1 MKIRKI
7 VALCLSLLAGVCAGC
22 SDYDADF
29 DPVRKHSEGDI
40 ILRIGTGTRTR
51 TQLKGS
57 YNLNHVGQ
65 VYAILYEGTGDG
77 ATYVCHKDLNWSP
90 KDSLDHDEG
99 VVQEKVYELEVPPTL
114 KSGSECTL
122 LCVGLDDASGVTYS
136 LKLDTDN
143 SPSFCAEGRL
153 LSDAKAILAE
163 NQSMTKAEL
172 FAGWETFTYQRKDTT
187 AVEVELT
194 RRVSGA
200 YAYLKDIPVKIDG
213 KEVKSIQL
221 VLGNLPNT
229 QIGLTRKERTADDML
244 PDDFGSVATTDESAK
259 ILDKL
264 TLEYIAEANTAI
276 NLYDI
281 KEDYT
286 DKLNLRSNTLL
297 LSAYLL
303 PMKAGTESTLA
314 IELLDGSGGLIKSF
328 PAQWNNVPAT
338 AGTVTEYPIYPNYV
352 YHVGT
357 RSADS
362 DRPASL
368 AGDRIELAV
377 QQWTELTIETEFPK
391 VPLEATID
399 YDKNPL
405 SYIYDCINT
414 YDTLTVMPSLLQRSW
429 TLTLAAEDDGGDVDY
444 TRSCDWIYFVNPKDG
459 SYTQTITSSDYT
471 YGTSKDSEVVIRLN
485 DYVVKRNYDP
495 ATTAGQMAINGDLRR
510 ARIVITTDGSLSSS
524 YCSIRQYN
532 AITVNV
538 TYDGKAK
545 DPCGFSRYNY
555 GVVRDGNGAITEDG
569 DGYQGKWGIQ
579 DKVYGLVY
587 RDNTSSNYYDGYQAH
602 ENINSSITDPTS
614 GYWGTT
620 GDISSQPIIRYS
632 WTESWVWNGI
642 EREQSQNYWYLP
654 SWYELAIFFRDIA
667 SQSAVNTN
675 VKINHWYWSSTA
687 KYLSKHSSSLNS
699 YYSYG
704 QMLGDDGKP
713 VKMNDTDS
721 FEARTWRTET
731 GYARRARHF
740 DDYDATIK

>member
-1 MKIRKI
+1 MKRIQNA
-7 VALCLSLLAGVCAGC
+7 ALCLSLLAGICAGC
-22 SDYDADF
+22 SEERFAPEQKYA
-29 DPVRKHSEGDI
+29 EGKI
-40 ILRIGTGTRTR
+40 TLRVGTVARTK
-51 TQLKGS
+51 TSLAGS
-57 YNLNHVGQ
+57 YNLNHVCQ

-77 ATYVCHKDLNWSP
+77 ASYVCHKDLDWNP
-90 KDSLDHDEG
+90 RDSADYAEG
-99 VVQEKVYELEVPPTL
+99 VVQQKLYELQAPPAL
-114 KSGSECTL
+114 GSGKECTL
-122 LCVGLDDASGVTYS
+122 LCVGLDDKSGETYS
-136 LKLDTDN
+136 LTLDGDRKI
-143 SPSFCAEGRL
+143 PSFCAEGSTL
-153 LSDAKAILAE
+153 ADAKAILADGA
-163 NQSMTKAEL
+163 SMTEAEL
-172 FAGWETFTYQRKDTT
+172 FAGWTAFTYQRKDTT

-200 YAYLKDIPVKIDG
+200 YAYLKDIPVTISG
-213 KEVKSIQL
+213 KDVKYIQL

-229 QIGLTRKERTADDML
+229 QIALTRVERTVDNLMPA
-244 PDDFGSVATTDESAK
+244 DFGSVPASDESSK
-259 ILDKL
+259 VLDKI
-264 TLEYIAEANTAI
+264 TLADIAVADGGT

-281 KEDYT
+281 NSTYT
-286 DKLNLRSNTLL
+286 ESLGLSAQTLL

-303 PMKAGTESTLA
+303 PMAAGADGTLS
-314 IELLDGSGGLIKSF
+314 IELLDESGALIKSF
-328 PAQWNNVPAT
+328 PAQWNNVSST
-338 AGTVTEYPIYPNYV
+338 VGTVTCYPIYPNYV

-368 AGDRIELAV
+368 AGDRIELVV
-377 QQWTELTIETEFPK
+377 QPWTELNIKTEFPK

-399 YDKNPL
+399 YDKNQS

-414 YDTLTVMPSLLQRSW
+414 TDRITVMPSLLQKGW
-429 TLTLAAEDDGGDVDY
+429 NLTLVAEDEAGNADLAA
-444 TRSCDWIYFVNPKDG
+444 SCNWIYFQKSDG
-459 SYTQTITSSDYT
+459 SYTQRLSSSDFT
-471 YGTSKDSEVVIRLN
+471 DGASTAVDVTFRLC
-485 DYVVKRNYDP
+485 DYVVKRSYDLS
-495 ATTAGQMAINGDLRR
+495 TAEGQNAVNTDWRR
-510 ARIVITTDGSLSSS
+510 ARIVITTDDSSS
-524 YCSIRQYN
+524 PSYVSIRQYN

-587 RDNTSSNYYDGYQAH
+587 RDNTSRNYYDGYQAH

-687 KYLSKHSSSLNS
+687 KYNSSYNYTLKS

-713 VKMNDTDS
+713 VKKNDTNS

-740 DDYDATIK
+740 DDYDGTIK